1 MAELAQAIRQVNER
15 EIDANEAALAQCF
28 PPPPE
33 LSPEARQH
41 LTPFLQ
47 FCEAQR
53 IRSLPARPASVASFE
68 QWQKDLGVPQ
78 AKISATLSAIEALH
92 NAAALGNP
100 IATPLVRTI
109 TAASTIEAPRSWTK
123 DEQRLF
129 RELPV
134 EVQLVVARRE
144 RDREIT
150 LRRSQNEA
158 AELRKQ
164 LRLNGTDSKPV
175 TEKEPTT
182 MVAKNDKSWNGP
194 QGSKDMEK
202 DPLRKD
208 SSGLGY
214 PKPVSILNRV
224 EPASRQD
231 DGFSGKLP
239 NND

>member
-53 IRSLPARPASVASFE
+53 IRSLPARPASVASFA

-109 TAASTIEAPRSWTK
+109 TAASTIEAPRSRTK
-123 DEQRLF
+123 DEQRL
-129 RELPV
+129 

-182 MVAKNDKSWNGP
+182 MLAKNDKSWNGP

-202 DPLRKD
+202 DCEKIRRAWA
-208 SSGLGY
+208 
-214 PKPVSILNRV
+214 IQ
-224 EPASRQD
+224 SR
-231 DGFSGKLP
+231 FRF
-239 NND
+239 

>member
-53 IRSLPARPASVASFE
+53 IRSLPARPASVASFA

-109 TAASTIEAPRSWTK
+109 TAASTIEAPRSWGDK
-123 DEQRLF
+123 EAKRLF
-129 RELPV
+129 VQLPV
-134 EVQLVVARRE
+134 EVQAQVALRE
-144 RDREIT
+144 RDRETT
-150 LRRSQNEA
+150 LRRAQNRC
-158 AELRKQ
+158 AELEKL
-164 LRLNGTDSKPV
+164 LRLQA
-175 TEKEPTT
+175 EPTET
-182 MVAKNDKSWNGP
+182 KSANNTTEGIDTNG
-194 QGSKDMEK
+194 
-202 DPLRKD
+202 
-208 SSGLGY
+208 
-214 PKPVSILNRV
+214 
-224 EPASRQD
+224 
-231 DGFSGKLP
+231 
-239 NND
+239 